1 MKTIKI
7 LSINLLLL
15 SCVAIV
21 STGCKKVLGLQLQEN
36 YNYQQRTLNP
46 NLNMTA
52 KEFLL
57 SRADGSTGAPTDT
70 VFRWMKK
77 GLDYC
82 GMDMSE
88 YEKTGRTYFFLHND
102 AIRIYNTSTKA
113 VTGGL
118 FFTFPI
124 VNVDASGNPIID
136 ATTGLPK
143 THPALEWTEYSKA
156 TVKNYFLYLIGQG
169 TFNFYDLNA
178 ENKTVVSLLPPGTK
192 AGKESMLGYWNGG
205 NGFDQESKFY
215 LRIQNNADIAPIV
228 HNDRSND
235 RTGGYVT
242 TNGVVHVYAQVIY
255 PSK

>member
-1 MKTIKI
+1 MRTTKI
-7 LSINLLLL
+7 IFINVLILGLFAVVG
-15 SCVAIV
+15 S
-21 STGCKKVLGLQLQEN
+21 SCKKVLGLNLQED
-36 YNYQQRTLNP
+36 YNYQQRTLDP
-46 NLNMTA
+46 NINMTA
-52 KEFLL
+52 KQFIIA
-57 SRADGSTGAPTDT
+57 RADGSTGSPTDT

-82 GMDMSE
+82 GIDMAE
-88 YEKTGRTYFFLHND
+88 YEKTGRTYIFLHND
-102 AIRIYNTSTKA
+102 AIKIYNATSKT

-124 VNVDASGNPIID
+124 VNVDAGGNAIID

-143 THPALEWTEYSKA
+143 THPANDWSEYSKE

-178 ENKTVVSLLPPGTK
+178 DNKTVVSLLPAGTK
-192 AGKESMLGYWNGG
+192 AGKESMLGYYNNGL
-205 NGFDQESKFY
+205 GFDQESKFY

-228 HNDRSND
+228 HNDKAND

-242 TNGVVHVYAQVIY
+242 TNGIVHVFAQVIY
-255 PSK
+255 PAK

>member
-7 LSINLLLL
+7 IFINVLFLSFCALVF
-15 SCVAIV
+15 S
-21 STGCKKVLGLQLQEN
+21 SCKKVLGLSLQEN
-36 YNYQQRTLNP
+36 YNYQQRTLDP
-46 NLNMTA
+46 KINMTA
-52 KEFLL
+52 KEFIIA
-57 SRADGSTGAPTDT
+57 RADGSTGSPTDT

-82 GMDMSE
+82 GIDMAE
-88 YEKTGRTYFFLHND
+88 YEKMDRTYIFLHND
-102 AIRIYNTSTKA
+102 AIKIYNTTTKL

-124 VNVDASGNPIID
+124 VDKDANGNPIID

-143 THPALEWTEYSKA
+143 THPANQWTEYSKE

-178 ENKTVVSLLPPGTK
+178 ENKEVVSLLPVGTK

-205 NGFDQESKFY
+205 VGFNQESKFT

-228 HNDRSND
+228 HNDRAND
-235 RTGGYVT
+235 RSGGYVAN
-242 TNGVVHVYAQVIY
+242 NGIVHVFAQVVY
-255 PSK
+255 PAK